1 MLRPVHL
8 LPSFQNRESDLRIM
22 TKTDRSQDAS
32 QGPAIATGH
41 ACAGGE
47 DGPGPA
53 VRRLPVSLYGD
64 ETHLVQLPMI
74 PLGTRLASLFERIG
88 QLPDDRVAGCL
99 EEILAAYGQRH
110 MDLPSAFEAHYR
122 QAQALIG
129 WQADWS
135 PRRRKLAGAY
145 LTMEYA
151 IEGVALFNPSIVP
164 HPDQANVPDGAV
176 RFLMSLRATGEGHIS
191 SIVFRTG
198 VIGTSGEVTLDPP
211 PTTLARAQVSPDQQ
225 FLKHLI
231 LRRLREMG
239 LRGMRVVEKVLSML
253 KDSFTITELNHAVAE
268 FRKNDPS
275 ARGSSQAIETM
286 IWLARSNYHVS
297 LPPKADITQLVLYPA
312 TQEEAHGVED
322 LRMVRFVENDGSV
335 EYFGTYTAYDGT
347 RILPMLIRTK
357 DYKQIE
363 VHSINGAAALD
374 KGMALFPRRIN
385 GHYAM
390 CSRIDGMNLY
400 IMYSDMVHFWE
411 TATPLAGPYAP
422 WNLLQMGNCGSP
434 IETPE
439 GWLLLIHGVGPMRK
453 YSIGAMLLDLDNPL
467 KVRGRLSKPLVSAGP
482 SEQYGYVPNVVY
494 TCGAMIHGDTLYMPF
509 ALTDRYTTMCAI
521 NTDELIRSLI
531 ANGNGK

>member
-1 MLRPVHL
+1 
-8 LPSFQNRESDLRIM
+8 M

>member
-1 MLRPVHL
+1 
-8 LPSFQNRESDLRIM
+8 M

-374 KGMALFPRRIN
+374 KGMALFPRRVN

>member
-1 MLRPVHL
+1 
-8 LPSFQNRESDLRIM
+8 
-22 TKTDRSQDAS
+22 
-32 QGPAIATGH
+32 
-41 ACAGGE
+41 
-47 DGPGPA
+47 
-53 VRRLPVSLYGD
+53 
-64 ETHLVQLPMI
+64 
-74 PLGTRLASLFERIG
+74 
-88 QLPDDRVAGCL
+88 
-99 EEILAAYGQRH
+99 
-110 MDLPSAFEAHYR
+110 
-122 QAQALIG
+122 
-129 WQADWS
+129 
-135 PRRRKLAGAY
+135 
-145 LTMEYA
+145 
-151 IEGVALFNPSIVP
+151 
-164 HPDQANVPDGAV
+164 
-176 RFLMSLRATGEGHIS
+176 
-191 SIVFRTG
+191 
-198 VIGTSGEVTLDPP
+198 
-211 PTTLARAQVSPDQQ
+211 
-225 FLKHLI
+225 
-231 LRRLREMG
+231 
-239 LRGMRVVEKVLSML
+239 ML

-411 TATPLAGPYAP
+411 TTTPLAGPYAP

>member
-1 MLRPVHL
+1 
-8 LPSFQNRESDLRIM
+8 M
-22 TKTDRSQDAS
+22 TETDSSQDPPQGQALAD
-32 QGPAIATGH
+32 GPACADGRH
-41 ACAGGE
+41 A
-47 DGPGPA
+47 PGPA

-64 ETHLVQLPMI
+64 ATHLVHLPMI

-88 QLPDDRVAGCL
+88 QLPELRVAACL
-99 EEILAAYGQRH
+99 GEILAAYGQRH

-135 PRRRKLAGAY
+135 AQRRRLAGAY

-151 IEGVALFNPSIVP
+151 IEAAALFNPSIVP
-164 HPDQANVPDGAV
+164 HPNQTGVPDGAM

-198 VIGTSGEVTLDPP
+198 VFTASGEVTLDPP
-211 PTTLARAQVSPDQQ
+211 PTTLARAKVSPDQQ

-231 LRRLREMG
+231 LRRLGEMG
-239 LRGMRVVEKVLSML
+239 VSGMQVVEKVLATL
-253 KDSFTITELNHAVAE
+253 NDSFTITELNRAVAE
-268 FRKNDPS
+268 IRRNDPS
-275 ARGSSQAIETM
+275 AAGSNRAIETM

-297 LPPKADITQLVLYPA
+297 LPPKADITQLVLYPVM
-312 TQEEAHGVED
+312 QEEAHGVED
-322 LRMVRFVENDGSV
+322 LRMVRFVEDDGAA
-335 EYFGTYTAYDGT
+335 EYFGTYAAYDGT
-347 RILPMLIRTK
+347 RVLPMLIRTT

-363 VHSINGAAALD
+363 VHSINGAAAMD
-374 KGMALFPRRIN
+374 KGMALFPRRVN
-385 GHYAM
+385 GHYVM

-439 GWLLLIHGVGPMRK
+439 GWLMLIHGVGPMRK

-467 KVRGRLSKPLVSAGP
+467 KVRGRLAEPLLSAAP

-494 TCGAMIHGDTLYMPF
+494 TCGAMTHGGTLYVPF

-521 NTDELIRSLI
+521 NTDELLRSLI
-531 ANGNGK
+531 ANGT

>member
-1 MLRPVHL
+1 
-8 LPSFQNRESDLRIM
+8 M
-22 TKTDRSQDAS
+22 TENDRSQDAP
-32 QGPAIATGH
+32 QGQAVAIGP

-64 ETHLVQLPMI
+64 ETHLVHLPMI
-74 PLGTRLASLFERIG
+74 PLGARLVSLFERID
-88 QLPDDRVAGCL
+88 QLPEDRVAGCL

-110 MDLPSAFEAHYR
+110 MDLASAFETHYR

-129 WQADWS
+129 WRADWS
-135 PRRRKLAGAY
+135 PQRRRLAGAY

-176 RFLMSLRATGEGHIS
+176 RFLMSLRAIGEGHIS

-198 VIGTSGEVTLDPP
+198 VIGASGEVTMDPP
-211 PTTLARAQVSPDQQ
+211 PTTLARARVSPDQQ
-225 FLKHLI
+225 FLKQLI
-231 LRRLREMG
+231 LQKLREIG
-239 LRGMRVVEKVLSML
+239 LSGIEVVEQVLATL
-253 KDSFTITELNHAVAE
+253 NDSFTITELNRAVAE
-268 FRKNDPS
+268 FRKKEP
-275 ARGSSQAIETM
+275 AAAGSSKAIETM

-297 LPPKADITQLVLYPA
+297 LPPNADITQLVLYPVM
-312 TQEEAHGVED
+312 QEEAHGVED
-322 LRMVRFVENDGSV
+322 LRMVRFVENDGSA
-335 EYFGTYTAYDGT
+335 EYFGTYTAYDGV
-347 RILPMLIRTK
+347 RVLPMLIRTK

-363 VHSINGAAALD
+363 VHSINGAAAMD
-374 KGMALFPRRIN
+374 KGMALFPRRVN
-385 GHYAM
+385 GHYVM

-411 TATPLAGPYAP
+411 TAAPLAGPYAP

-453 YSIGAMLLDLDNPL
+453 YSIGAMLLDLDDPL
-467 KVRGRLSKPLVSAGP
+467 KVRGRLRKPLLGAAP
-482 SEQYGYVPNVVY
+482 SEQYGHVPNVVY
-494 TCGAMIHGDTLYMPF
+494 TCGAMIHNGTLYVPF

-521 NTDELIRSLI
+521 NTDELVRFLI
-531 ANGNGK
+531 ASGP